1 MTKLFCIASNIQTHS
16 FEWIAQGD
24 DSPIKC
30 EESVVTLSAFEIAGM
45 CSQIFKNES
54 SKHD

>member
-16 FEWIAQGD
+16 FEWIAYGD

-30 EESVVTLSAFEIAGM
+30 EENVVTLSAFEIAGM